1 MASPLH
7 VETGSLKTVALRLI
21 KEMMKFTNEA
31 AEEVSIGSQLECWMR
46 ICGILKLGVSI
57 LLIAD
62 VATAQ
67 MPPSLKTVPVPQPNL
82 VSLGYQRPGVAAQKA
97 LVVLGKALYWD
108 MQVGSDG
115 IQACASCHFH
125 AGADHRIKNQLNPGH
140 DGVINLIGNSGG
152 ANYTLEAS
160 DFPFHQL
167 AVVDDR
173 TSAVLR
179 DRNDR
184 ASSQGVSR
192 LNFLDV
198 VPGSPVD
205 VAAGAL
211 PDPPFAVGGGNVRR
225 VEPRNTPT
233 VINAVFNHRNFW
245 DGRANFFYNGTNPL
259 GPPGLLDPL
268 ARILSISG
276 GIPALESPSIPFSSL
291 ASQASGPPVSFFEMS
306 SAGRNWKKIGK
317 KMLSLTPLGE
327 QKVDPTDSVL
337 GPYAAP
343 KAGLTV
349 KYGDLIRQTFQPKYW
364 DSSLLFDLAGS
375 QVGNG
380 QPITTDQFTLM
391 EYNFSLFFGLAVQA
405 YEATLISDDTP
416 FDRFREGDANALT
429 EEQKLGLTVFLNK
442 GRCIVCHSGAE
453 LTSAAVS
460 QVTSKGTVELEL
472 LRNGMIVKHDTG
484 FFNTGVR
491 PNEDLGLGDSSFQ
504 PPLPFAP
511 PALGYFKTPGIRN
524 VELTGPFFHNGGQ
537 GTLAD
542 VVEFYDRGGDF
553 ENPQV
558 DVNITALNL
567 TEEEDDALAEFMLA
581 LTDDRVRYERAPFDH
596 PQLCVPN
603 GSPGNA
609 TQIAQYGPNGY
620 GRDSLLEI
628 PAVGATGEKFPL
640 QTFEELLNGIVS
652 QRSHT
657 MKQGCALGEFKR

>member
-1 MASPLH
+1 MP
-7 VETGSLKTVALRLI
+7 
-21 KEMMKFTNEA
+21 
-31 AEEVSIGSQLECWMR
+31 
-46 ICGILKLGVSI
+46 ICGILKFGVTV
-57 LLIAD
+57 LMCADIA
-62 VATAQ
+62 AAQ
-67 MPPSLKTVPVPQPNL
+67 VPPSLKTVPVPQPDL
-82 VSLGYQRPGVAAQKA
+82 VVLGYQQPGDDAQKA

-140 DGVINLIGNSGG
+140 DGVIDLIGNSGG
-152 ANYTLEAS
+152 ANYTLGPS

-167 AVVDDR
+167 AVADDR

-184 ASSQGVSR
+184 ASSQGVFR
-192 LNFLDV
+192 LDFLDV
-198 VPGSPVD
+198 APGSPVD
-205 VAAGAL
+205 IVTGAIS
-211 PDPPFAVGGGNVRR
+211 DPPFDVGGANVRR

-245 DGRANFFYNGTNPL
+245 DARANFFFNGSNPL
-259 GPPGLLDPL
+259 GPPGLADPL
-268 ARILSISG
+268 AKILRISG
-276 GIPALESPSIPFSSL
+276 GLPMLELPNIPFSSL

-317 KMLSLTPLGE
+317 KMLSLTPLGG

-343 KAGLTV
+343 KAGLTIT
-349 KYGDLIRQTFQPKYW
+349 YGDLIRQAFEPAYW
-364 DSSLLFDLAGS
+364 NSSLLFNLVGS
-375 QVGNG
+375 TAGNG
-380 QPITTDQFTLM
+380 RPTTTDQFTLM

-405 YEATLISDDTP
+405 YEGTLVSSDTP

-429 EEQKLGLTVFLNK
+429 DEQKLGLDVFLNK

-453 LTSAAVS
+453 FTSAAVS
-460 QVTSKGTVELEL
+460 QVLSKGLVEPET
-472 LRNGMIVKHDTG
+472 LRNGMIVMHDTG

-491 PNEDLGLGDSSFQ
+491 PNEDLGLGDPSFV
-504 PPLPFAP
+504 PALPFAP
-511 PALGYFKTPGIRN
+511 PALGYFKTPGLRN

-537 GTLAD
+537 GTLED

-553 ENPQV
+553 ENDQV

-581 LTDDRVRYERAPFDH
+581 LTDDRVRYEQAPFDH
-596 PQLCVPN
+596 PQICVPN

-609 TQIAQYGPNGY
+609 KQIAQYGPNGY
-620 GRDSLLEI
+620 GRDALVEI
-628 PAVGATGEKFPL
+628 PAVGAAGEKFPL
-640 QTFEELLNGIVS
+640 QTFEEFLNGIVS

-657 MKQGCALGEFKR
+657 MKQGCALGSFK